1 MARTPSKAEAGTPLV
16 GSSRTRLG
24 DSILKRLT
32 QAAAVGLILLL
43 ALIVFDLATGGRR
56 ALAQYGLRFLTGS
69 KWVATPGRELYQAL
83 PLIFGT
89 IATSLIGLLLAVPV
103 AIGLALFVTE
113 VCPKPLR
120 APLAALSDTLAA
132 IPSVVYGL
140 WGVLILVPWMG
151 KTVDPALAKSVGRI
165 PVVGAIF
172 HFHSGSGANYF
183 TAGVILGVMILPIIS
198 AITREV
204 LATVPRDLR
213 DGAYALGATRY
224 EVIRGVTLPYAR
236 SGIIGASMLGLG
248 RALGE
253 TIAVTLVIG
262 NAIGRVGTSL
272 FDPGSTIPSI
282 IASEFR
288 EATGVGLHR
297 PALLSL
303 ALILVVISFGFSALA
318 RLLVRRTGGTRPR
331 TGLARASA

>member
-1 MARTPSKAEAGTPLV
+1 MPNGPTNAEAGTELS
-16 GSSRTRLG
+16 GSSRARFG

-32 QAAAVGLILLL
+32 QVAAIGLILLL
-43 ALIVFDLATGGRR
+43 ALIVFDLATGGQR
-56 ALAQYGLRFLTGS
+56 ALSRYGLRFLTGS
-69 KWVATPGRELYQAL
+69 HWVATPGRELYQAL
-83 PLIFGT
+83 PFIFGT
-89 IATSLIGLLLAVPV
+89 VATSLIGLLLAVPV

-140 WGVLILVPWMG
+140 WGLLIMGPWMD
-151 KTVDPALAKSVGRI
+151 KTLEPALAKSIGRI
-165 PVVGAIF
+165 PVVGGIF
-172 HFHSGSGANYF
+172 HIHSGGGDYF

-198 AITREV
+198 AVTREI

-213 DGAYALGATRY
+213 DGAYALGATRF

-236 SGIIGASMLGLG
+236 SGIVGASMLGLG

-262 NAIGRVGTSL
+262 NAYGRIGQGL
-272 FDPGSTIPSI
+272 FDPGNTIPSV

-288 EATGVGLHR
+288 EATGVGIHR
-297 PALLSL
+297 PALLAL
-303 ALILVVISFGFSALA
+303 ALILVAISLSFSALA
-318 RLLVRRTGGTRPR
+318 RLMVRRTGGTRAR
-331 TGLARASA
+331 SGLARASA